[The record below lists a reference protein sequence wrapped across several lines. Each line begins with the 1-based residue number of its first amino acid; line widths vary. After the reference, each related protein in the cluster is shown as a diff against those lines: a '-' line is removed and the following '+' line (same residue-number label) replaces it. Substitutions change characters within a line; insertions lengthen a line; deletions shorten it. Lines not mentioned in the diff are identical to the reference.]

1 MYKARGLPQ
10 NICNQLHIRDSHMKL
25 MCILEI
31 VVDNIFKLLI

>member
-10 NICNQLHIRDSHMKL
+10 NIYNQLHIRDSYMKL
-25 MCILEI
+25 MRILGI

>member
-10 NICNQLHIRDSHMKL
+10 NICNQLYIKDLHMKL
-25 MCILEI
+25 IRILEI